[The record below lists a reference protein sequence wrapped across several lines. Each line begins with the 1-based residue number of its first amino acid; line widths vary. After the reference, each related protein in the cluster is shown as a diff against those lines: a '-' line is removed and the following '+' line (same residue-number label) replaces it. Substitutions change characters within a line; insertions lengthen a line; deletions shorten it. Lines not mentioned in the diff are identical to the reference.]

1 MGGRLAFRIFLTEG
15 ESALAQA
22 LLKELEQYT
31 FAVAVTSEEADLA
44 GNEPGVVINTC
55 AFAGMLPARFN
66 PAAIHLP
73 LIHVSSQE
81 VFAGS
86 QSPSGFFEQELPAAA
101 TERAANLLAAEHWSQ
116 QGKAIVLRLPLLLDL
131 YRGNWFEA
139 FLTRLCR
146 DAWVSVSEVARLDP
160 VSTKEACR
168 VIIAL
173 VQQIGC
179 GAENWGVMHLRTAEP
194 CSEAEFADHLVRQL
208 KKEQWP
214 MAQLDVVK
222 TPSIWIEPV
231 SVLAG
236 RRLTD
241 TFGVQMRSWRLG
253 VKGFM
258 QQWMDEHRPVAV
270 LPEQPSVAE

>member
-1 MGGRLAFRIFLTEG
+1 MAFKIFLTEG

-31 FAVAVTSEEADLA
+31 FAVAFASDNTELAAGEAGVIINTRAFADL
-44 GNEPGVVINTC
+44 
-55 AFAGMLPARFN
+55 PAATLN
-66 PAAIHLP
+66 PAALNLP
-73 LIHVSSQE
+73 LIHISSYE
-81 VFAGS
+81 VFAGAVN
-86 QSPSGFFEQELPAAA
+86 PVGFLEQDLPVAT
-101 TERAANLLAAEHWSQ
+101 TERAMALLAAEAWAQ

-131 YRGNWFEA
+131 FRGNWFET
-139 FLTRLCR
+139 FLMRLCS

-173 VQQIGC
+173 AQQIAC

-208 KKEQWP
+208 RKDQWP
-214 MAQLDVVK
+214 VAQLDVVK

-231 SVLAG
+231 SVLNG

-258 QQWMDEHRPVAV
+258 QQWMDEHRPVPVAA
-270 LPEQPSVAE
+270 EQTLAQQE